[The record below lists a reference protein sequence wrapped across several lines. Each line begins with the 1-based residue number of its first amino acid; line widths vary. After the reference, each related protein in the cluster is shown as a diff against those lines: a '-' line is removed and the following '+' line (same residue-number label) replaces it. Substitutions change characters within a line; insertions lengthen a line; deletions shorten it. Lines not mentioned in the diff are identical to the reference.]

1 MAISHKYTCVL
12 AVILLL
18 SCFTGC
24 TGKPPEAGVGAQS
37 ELEKLTFY
45 SPYVQYL
52 GKPLDEL
59 YPVLEESGEWGENLY
74 NSDGSF
80 PAWLIANQPVTVNG
94 LDYYPQIMSNPIAF
108 TPTPWAF
115 DYETYLTTDD
125 WDESIAQM
133 KSVYDLLVSEMGEP
147 EAMVNAQ
154 ASLAQALEVGF
165 ESLDRQTKQEKQA
178 WWILADDWTDTA
190 DSSHPERLLTCMMRV
205 IVYENE
211 IRINVRFA
219 LKSAYELGDL
229 SRFAS

>member
-1 MAISHKYTCVL
+1 MAISHKFSFVL
-12 AVILLL
+12 AILLL
-18 SCFTGC
+18 FVCFTGC
-24 TGKPPEAGVGAQS
+24 TGGLPKAGADAQS

-59 YPVLEESGEWGENLY
+59 YPVLEESGEWGDNLY
-74 NSDGSF
+74 NPDGSF
-80 PAWLIANQPVTVNG
+80 PAWLLANRTVTING
-94 LDYYPQIMSNPIAF
+94 LDYYMQIFSSASAF

-125 WDESIAQM
+125 WDERIAQM

-154 ASLAQALEVGF
+154 TSLAQALEVGF
-165 ESLDRQTKQEKQA
+165 ESHDGQEKQA
-178 WWILADDWTDTA
+178 WWILADDWTDAA